1 MSILHIIQ
9 TGCTNIHFWFFMTLY
24 KDAIQDRNLHLCSST
39 KYCTNANN
47 PLKKLIL
54 LKKQAR
60 LSIIPKYSFLDI
72 KFFLCFYLEFWV
84 ENRRN
89 RVHPFKG
96 HPVFVTSQCL
106 SILTVKWKVFS
117 GVVTYNN
124 NIRTIVSSQY
134 IITVYH
140 NCIILRY
147 GEILSHRLHTF
158 HVN

>member
-1 MSILHIIQ
+1 MQIICQENTYLSVLCLIKTGYNYLHFYLFLKLHKN
-9 TGCTNIHFWFFMTLY
+9 T
-24 KDAIQDRNLHLCSST
+24 IQDRNLHLCSST

-89 RVHPFKG
+89 RVYLFKG

-106 SILTVKWKVFS
+106 SILTVK
-117 GVVTYNN
+117 
-124 NIRTIVSSQY
+124 
-134 IITVYH
+134 
-140 NCIILRY
+140 
-147 GEILSHRLHTF
+147 
-158 HVN
+158 